1 MPTSPQLD
9 NRVYCQA
16 LEFLQMS
23 QMRSSILVLNS
34 LLAKEAV
41 FFFFLRP
48 CGLRFQNAAK
58 KGKLQKHQHFSSLM
72 LASSLIM
79 SH

>member
-34 LLAKEAV
+34 LIAKEVV
-41 FFFFLRP
+41 FFFFLKTVWSQFP
-48 CGLRFQNAAK
+48 KCNE
-58 KGKLQKHQHFSSLM
+58 KG
-72 LASSLIM
+72 
-79 SH
+79 